1 MEGPDMHRKIPT
13 NSFSH
18 ARNMEGPD
26 MHRKI
31 PTNSR
36 GNCHHARENNAAAM
50 LASAVPMAPRAS
62 PIAAKIP
69 MLRPMSNGLASFWA
83 SAVSLSMDLEA
94 SDMSAESLDDAS
106 FSSWSVIMRPNRL

>member
-1 MEGPDMHRKIPT
+1 MHRKIP
-13 NSFSH
+13 
-18 ARNMEGPD
+18 
-26 MHRKI
+26 RK
-31 PTNSR
+31 SR
-36 GNCHHARENNAAAM
+36 GNCHHDKANNAAAM

-69 MLRPMSNGLASFWA
+69 MLRPMSNGLASFW
-83 SAVSLSMDLEA
+83 VSVANFSMDLEA